1 MCRYDPYPR
10 VLSKEGYDQA
20 GMRDARREAILQARR
35 ARHWG
40 VVLGTLGRQGNPR
53 IMQLL
58 QQKLAGGCKQVRA
71 CVA

>member
-1 MCRYDPYPR
+1 
-10 VLSKEGYDQA
+10 
-20 GMRDARREAILQARR
+20 MRDARREAILQARR